1 MGSPLILAGQDL
13 TAGQGQ
19 AQLSQYYG
27 YADANATTVTA
38 TAATDLSTLYTI
50 PEGEP
55 YANSAYELRCAGYG
69 TWGSTQQALTLGPL
83 LGSGAV
89 SAPTRVIAATALSAS
104 AAFQWSLTIG
114 ITCSDGVS

>member
-1 MGSPLILAGQDL
+1 MASPLILAGQAL
-13 TAGQGQ
+13 QAGEGQG
-19 AQLSQYYG
+19 QLSQYYG
-27 YADANATTVTA
+27 YADVNSTTVTA
-38 TAATDLSTLYTI
+38 AALTDLSTLYTI
-50 PEGEP
+50 PAGEP
-55 YANSAYELRCAGYG
+55 YTDAAYELRAAGYG

-89 SAPTRVIAATALSAS
+89 SSPTRVIAAAALAAS